1 MSKQSRSQQTE
12 KNGTKMALS
21 YAKSDERYW
30 QNRVKPWNSSD
41 KLYSVRMSH
50 KGKRDVFQLYTA
62 NKKIAAQKARDIYL
76 CLKANG
82 WETTLEQYKTSA
94 KTVKTVKT
102 PTIGDIIDAYL
113 RVSKV
118 QSAQTYI
125 NALRLIVAG
134 AMDIEKDD
142 TRYDH
147 TNGGNAAWRAT
158 VDAVKLSDITQTA
171 IDQWIKR
178 FVDEKTAD
186 DYTKQRSAMVS
197 VNSFLTNACSIFG
210 KKVIGSMR
218 EQLELPDEI
227 VFKQI
232 SKFTRQ
238 QIKPKPY
245 KSMFNVEELIG
256 KAREELIGIEQD
268 QQWLI
273 FLLSVSSGLRR
284 DEIDKLI
291 WSQIDFR
298 KHRISLEETKYWK
311 PKGTIGD
318 VNLDPQLSPLI
329 KAYKKKS
336 DSEFVIQSD
345 VAPRFQTKSRHYR
358 AEKHFEALI
367 SWLRANGLAETKK
380 PIHTL
385 RKEAGS
391 RINKLYGL
399 AAAQKF
405 LRHADVSTTAS
416 YYVSTDDKLT
426 TGFGGLLTGK
436 EDK

>member
-1 MSKQSRSQQTE
+1 MDRLSKNSRTV
-12 KNGTKMALS
+12 NGVQI
-21 YAKSDERYW
+21 E
-30 QNRVKPWNSSD
+30 D
-41 KLYSVRMSH
+41 KLYSVQIQH
-50 KGKRDVFQLYTA
+50 AGKRTWFQLHTA
-62 NKKIAAQKARDIYL
+62 NKRDAGRKARDIFL
-76 CLKANG
+76 SLKSIGMEA
-82 WETTLEQYKTSA
+82 TLEKYKPSKAEKITS
-94 KTVKTVKT
+94 
-102 PTIGDIIDAYL
+102 PTIGDIINAYL

-134 AMDIEKDD
+134 AMEIEKDH

-147 TNGGNAAWRAT
+147 ANGGNAAWRAT
-158 VDAVKLSDITQTA
+158 VDAVKLADITQTA

-178 FVDEKTAD
+178 FVDKKTAD

-218 EQLELPDEI
+218 EQLELPEEI

-232 SKFTRQ
+232 TKFTRQ

-245 KSMFNVEELIG
+245 KSVFDVEELIG
-256 KAREELIGIEQD
+256 QARKKLIGIEQD

-318 VNLDPQLSPLI
+318 VNLDPQLSHLI

-367 SWLRANGLAETKK
+367 SWLRANGLAEAKK

-436 EDK
+436 DDK